1 MVHLGLSKR
10 KHLPALF
17 AKDNP
22 YAFKLWE
29 YSLAKE
35 VEKSGLLLDG
45 LGICLLTQDQSPYD
59 PPYSLEGKTVLDIGA
74 SNGECAWWYMKKFG
88 ASHVISIECDPE
100 QIYYLK
106 RNQEYLNKNFGKV
119 DVIAEPFNIKH
130 LTSNKFDFI
139 KCDCEGYE
147 MILIDYMNQ
156 GNKLPPTVVEAHTD
170 WIRDRFLEKG
180 FTVKKRFFDNMAQV
194 SLNVMINW

>member
-22 YAFKLWE
+22 YAFKLWQ
-29 YSLAKE
+29 YKLARQ
-35 VEKSGLLLDG
+35 VEETGLWLDG
-45 LGICLLTQDQSPYD
+45 LGICILTSDQSPYD
-59 PPYSLEGKTVLDIGA
+59 PPFSLKGKTVLDVGA

-88 ASHVISIECDPE
+88 ASHVVSVECAPE
-100 QIYYLK
+100 QIVYLK
-106 RNQEYLNKNFGKV
+106 HNQEYLSKHFGKV

-130 LTSNKFDFI
+130 LSYAKYDFI

-147 MILIDYMNQ
+147 MILIDYLNQ
-156 GNKLPPTVVEAHTD
+156 GNTLPPTVVEAHTD

-180 FTVKKRFFDNMAQV
+180 FTVKKQFFDCMAQV
-194 SLNVMINW
+194 SLNVMTNW